1 MLINEKMVLEHI
13 KEIKE
18 SYKKGIIEIASGN
31 SEYQN
36 FTGENLQYIIDDLK
50 EIENVEDYIIG
61 RKGFDLPNAVKRF
74 DAQDLCILIDLLR
87 ETAEKIENDYEKKQ
101 KQGKITCSIDNAM
114 EKDGIK
120 SYYNRVN
127 DLAELFRQEFIS
139 KDSL

>member
-1 MLINEKMVLEHI
+1 MLVNEKMILEHI

-31 SEYQN
+31 SKYQN

-50 EIENVEDYIIG
+50 AIESLEDYIIG
-61 RKGFDLPNAVKRF
+61 RRGFDLPNAIKRF

-87 ETAEKIENDYEKKQ
+87 EEAEKIDNDYEKKE
-101 KQGKITCSIDNAM
+101 KQGKITGSIIDAM
-114 EKDGIK
+114 RKDGME

-139 KDSL
+139 KDNL